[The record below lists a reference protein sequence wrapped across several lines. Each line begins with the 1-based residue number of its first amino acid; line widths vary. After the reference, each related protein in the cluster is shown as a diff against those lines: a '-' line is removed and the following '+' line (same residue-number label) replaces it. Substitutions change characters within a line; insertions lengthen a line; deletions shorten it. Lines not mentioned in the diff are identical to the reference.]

1 MHEVSVAVVDCL
13 QMGDALL
20 KNSKTMK
27 VNIRGSSTPKVR
39 RIKIIGLGM
48 VKLDEEGSNFTH

>member
-1 MHEVSVAVVDCL
+1 MAVVDCL

-39 RIKIIGLGM
+39 RIKITGLRL